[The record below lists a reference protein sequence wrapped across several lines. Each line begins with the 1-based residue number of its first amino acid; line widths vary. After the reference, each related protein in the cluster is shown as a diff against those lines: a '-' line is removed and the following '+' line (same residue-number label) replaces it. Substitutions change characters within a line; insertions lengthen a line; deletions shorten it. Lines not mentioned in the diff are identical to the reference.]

1 MRWMPWVLGTQG
13 REQCRMD
20 RGALGKKSNGH
31 KKSDHICD
39 NASERFG
46 DEKNEAEISL

>member
-1 MRWMPWVLGTQG
+1 MRWMPGILETQG

-39 NASERFG
+39 NASETLG
-46 DEKNEAEISL
+46 DEKYEAEASF